1 MRGLWGLAL
10 WSCSLNPKAP
20 SRIGL
25 ISIHGPTLPIL
36 STDCLARHQR
46 WALALHLG
54 RDALK
59 GVPEWVSGHRYA
71 LAFYLE
77 QLQPHLLLIEAP
89 EAVEPTLSADQLAAW
104 AEALKSWLEEELL
117 PFLRPYPVEAIAF
130 GLSWR
135 QVPFPKD
142 FWSSL
147 LTSLRQEGKEYQWG
161 IGSDALAD
169 SDLWQNWDFF
179 VLPCTTPTLAN
190 RAVLGK
196 PLWLLCPRSEQPTS
210 VPPNLMGILEESFCA
225 E

>member
-20 SRIGL
+20 DRIGL
-25 ISIHGPTLPIL
+25 ISIYGSTLPIL
-36 STDCLARHQR
+36 SMDCLARYER

-89 EAVEPTLSADQLAAW
+89 EAVEPRLSADQLSAW
-104 AEALKSWLEEELL
+104 VEALKSWLAEELL
-117 PFLRPYPVEAIAF
+117 PFLRPYPIEAIAF

-135 QVPFPKD
+135 HVPFPKS
-142 FWSSL
+142 FWLSL
-147 LTSLRQEGKEYQWG
+147 LASLRQEGKEYQWG
-161 IGSDALAD
+161 IGSDVLAD
-169 SDLWQNWDFF
+169 SELWPHWDFF
-179 VLPCTTPTLAN
+179 VAPCTGPTLADWT
-190 RAVLGK
+190 ALGK
-196 PLWLLCPRSEQPTS
+196 PLWLLCPPSGKPTS
-210 VPPNLMGILEESFCA
+210 LPPNLMGILESFSCA